1 MDLRE
6 TISLHLDR
14 FELYFRPLENEMSPA
29 IVMRALFITL
39 ALAAMVAFSQA
50 TFAKTYVFKL
60 TGRDTPIQLPNDWK
74 TGTIPNG
81 VEFKS
86 GDDEVYMWIQ
96 AVTNSTVNAAIDEY
110 FSYYKKQGVTFGQP
124 IDKSTDQIAGVSVS
138 LLNIPATF
146 EGGPTIIKFVISD
159 SKDGANK
166 GMLIGYWASPK
177 GHKVH
182 DAAVVKILEDLLRP

>member
-1 MDLRE
+1 
-6 TISLHLDR
+6 
-14 FELYFRPLENEMSPA
+14 MSPSS
-29 IVMRALFITL
+29 VMRALSLSL
-39 ALAAMVAFSQA
+39 ALAAMAAFSQA
-50 TFAKTYVFKL
+50 AFAKTYVFKL

-74 TGTIPNG
+74 TGTIANG

-86 GDDEVYMWIQ
+86 GDDEVYMWVQ
-96 AVTNSTVNAAIDEY
+96 AVTNSTIDAAIDEY
-110 FSYYKKQGVTFGQP
+110 FNYYKKQGVTFGEP

-159 SKDGANK
+159 SKDGAKK

-177 GHKVH
+177 GHKAH